1 MLVLFCFFVFG
12 QWLTG
17 TIKQDLLETIL
28 ITNLETYKEK
38 AFFPISLH
46 PICVHVCVCVGGWLR
61 WPTHLKQQRV
71 LLHSASAGRFGQT
84 LCHQQCN
91 WVHSHRQP
99 FSTRSD
105 IVCFGWKTRSGS
117 CRLRPRIA
125 KSYVDCFSLSFLSG
139 ISGFIH

>member
-1 MLVLFCFFVFG
+1 MHK
-12 QWLTG
+12 TR
-17 TIKQDLLETIL
+17 L

-38 AFFPISLH
+38 DFFPFLCILSLWTNMCA
-46 PICVHVCVCVGGWLR
+46 CVFVCVGGWLR

-105 IVCFGWKTRSGS
+105 IVCFGWKTRTCC
-117 CRLRPRIA
+117 CRLRPRIS